1 MDVVEKVAEEK
12 LGWEDHPGEGD
23 AVAQILDLKNFR
35 SSTEEL
41 LNSLHEMD
49 SGKVDRAGGALFL
62 LVALLLEDVAVDM
75 S

>member
-1 MDVVEKVAEEK
+1 M
-12 LGWEDHPGEGD
+12 
-23 AVAQILDLKNFR
+23 AQILDLKNFR